1 MRLLMQPIHMTIR
14 KKKYWESRSAK
25 GEELFF
31 QCATGGNV
39 SSLRNVVSVSRKVSR
54 DTLQPGAFIK
64 IYCVAEKN
72 GALSSRVHKA
82 KCSSF
87 PYFSNARRM
96 RTRTQSTRSYASADA
111 NTCTETFASK
121 RWKFQVDLHL
131 TCGLQFWSTY

>member
-1 MRLLMQPIHMTIR
+1 MQPIHMTIR
-14 KKKYWESRSAK
+14 KKNTEKAEARKARS
-25 GEELFF
+25 FF
-31 QCATGGNV
+31 SMRDGRNV

-131 TCGLQFWSTY
+131 TCGLQF